1 MQAVGK
7 LEPVH
12 TFIHTN
18 KMENYKQASRED
30 LRVVTSKGVLTVTQ
44 LWSLSIPELDV
55 IAVEL
60 EAEYQVSGKKSF
72 IVKKSKK
79 DSSTKLRFDIVL
91 DILTTK
97 VEESESASESLEIKR
112 HNDKIDSI
120 IANKQEEEL
129 QNKSVADLLKLRK

>member
-1 MQAVGK
+1 
-7 LEPVH
+7 
-12 TFIHTN
+12 
-18 KMENYKQASRED
+18 MENYKQASRED

-60 EAEYQVSGKKSF
+60 EAEYQTSGKKSF

-97 VEESESASESLEIKR
+97 VEEAEAASETLENKR
-112 HNDKIDSI
+112 HNEKIDSI
-120 IANKQEEEL
+120 IANKKDQEL
-129 QNKSVADLLKLRK
+129 QEKSVAQLMKLRK